1 MKICILTES
10 TSHPIYQFLEKWV
23 KENSITHDISLKTN
37 IDSVTEGDIL
47 FLISFLHIVK
57 KEIRHRF
64 KHTLVIHASDLP
76 VGKGWSPHIW
86 EILKGNN
93 KITVSLLEAED
104 KVDSGNIWKK
114 KSLLLEGH
122 ELFDEINS
130 KLFAIEL
137 ELMDFAVDNC
147 LTVKPIKQ
155 IESEVVFY
163 PKRTPID
170 SELNPNMSIVEQFDL
185 MRVCDENRYPA
196 FFYFKGYRYKIV
208 LKKY

>member
-1 MKICILTES
+1 M
-10 TSHPIYQFLEKWV
+10 TSRRLLLNLVF
-23 KENSITHDISLKTN
+23 
-37 IDSVTEGDIL
+37 

-114 KSLLLEGH
+114 IFLL
-122 ELFDEINS
+122 S
-130 KLFAIEL
+130 
-137 ELMDFAVDNC
+137 
-147 LTVKPIKQ
+147 
-155 IESEVVFY
+155 
-163 PKRTPID
+163 
-170 SELNPNMSIVEQFDL
+170 
-185 MRVCDENRYPA
+185 
-196 FFYFKGYRYKIV
+196 
-208 LKKY
+208 